1 VIAHCGFDLP
11 FSDSIS
17 QESVTFLC
25 VFYLL
30 KIYAITN
37 HWLWNNWFISYV
49 ITHVANLDCY
59 YCSRQLYTVDTRKH
73 AVDIGTLN

>member
-37 HWLWNNWFISYV
+37 H
-49 ITHVANLDCY
+49 
-59 YCSRQLYTVDTRKH
+59 
-73 AVDIGTLN
+73 